1 MEKEIKQ
8 FVKQLNEKYPE
19 YVASYTQGKKFY
31 KIWRTFGAQKCI
43 YCFVDMDGNI
53 YKAASINAPAK
64 HIRGHISEPFK
75 DNCCGRYGIKYLK
88 GPNF

>member
-1 MEKEIKQ
+1 MEEKIKQ

-43 YCFVDMDGNI
+43 YSSQMLIFLI
-53 YKAASINAPAK
+53 YFN
-64 HIRGHISEPFK
+64 
-75 DNCCGRYGIKYLK
+75 
-88 GPNF
+88 

>member
-1 MEKEIKQ
+1 MEEKIKQ

-43 YCFVDMDGNI
+43 YCLVKYSSQMLIFLI
-53 YKAASINAPAK
+53 YFN
-64 HIRGHISEPFK
+64 
-75 DNCCGRYGIKYLK
+75 
-88 GPNF
+88 